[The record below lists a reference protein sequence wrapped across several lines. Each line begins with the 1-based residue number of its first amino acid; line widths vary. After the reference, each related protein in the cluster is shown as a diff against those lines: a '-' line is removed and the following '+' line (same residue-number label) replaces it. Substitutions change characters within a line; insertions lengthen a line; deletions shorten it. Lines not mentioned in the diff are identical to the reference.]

1 MSPATGN
8 RSAEPSPGA
17 AVGRPSRRAG
27 VAVLLAALVTAA
39 LTARLGVW
47 QMDRAAQKSELQQT
61 LDQRRS
67 LPPLATQ
74 DLARDEAGLREQVH
88 RRIELQGTWQGEAT
102 VYLENRQMQGRP
114 GFFVLTPLR
123 LSDGTAVLV
132 QRGWL
137 PRDPTDRT
145 RVAAAALPDGPVQ
158 VSARIAPPPARL
170 YEFAAAAPGPIRQN
184 LDLAAFAQ
192 ETRLSL
198 RPMSALQLPTQ
209 ATAEDGLLREW
220 PAPAADV
227 HKHHGYAAQWFA
239 LSALTIALYVWFQLI
254 RPRFRRRAV

>member
-1 MSPATGN
+1 MDDRPQDPA
-8 RSAEPSPGA
+8 PG
-17 AVGRPSRRAG
+17 PTSRRSSWRAAA
-27 VAVLLAALVTAA
+27 AVLLAALVTAA
-39 LTARLGVW
+39 VTARLGVW
-47 QMDRAAQKSELQQT
+47 QMDRAAQKRALQQA
-61 LDQRRS
+61 LDERRS
-67 LPPLATQ
+67 LPPVATP

-88 RRIELQGTWQGEAT
+88 RHIELQGHWQRDST

-123 LSDGTAVLV
+123 LADGTAVLV

-137 PRDPTDRT
+137 PRDLTDRT
-145 RVAAAALPDGPVQ
+145 RVAAPALPEGAVQ
-158 VSARIAPPPARL
+158 LSARIAPPPARL

-198 RPMSALQLPTQ
+198 RPLSVLQLPTQ
-209 ATAEDGLLREW
+209 ATTQDGLLREW

-239 LSALTIALYVWFQLI
+239 LSALTIALYVWFQLL
-254 RPRFRRRAV
+254 RPRLRRRAG